1 MATDLSK
8 WERLAEELGPGF
20 ARRTSR
26 HDDDD
31 SFVTES
37 FDELKKYAAFAAA
50 VPAELGGGGA
60 THRELSGMLRRLARH
75 CSSTAL
81 AFSMHTH
88 LVALQAVMWRR
99 GSTPYAAPLTG
110 ERAERLATEELLR
123 RVAAEG
129 LVLVSSG
136 ASDWLPGSGRAERVE
151 GGYRVTARK
160 VFGSGSPAAD
170 VLSTSAID
178 QTAGEVIHFV
188 VPLQHGA
195 VRVLPTW
202 RAHGMR
208 GTGSN
213 DIEIEGLFVPDAAI
227 TMRRPAGKWGPLW
240 HAVCS
245 VAFPIVYSVYV
256 GVAEAAREI
265 AVAQVTRQ
273 GPSELSVLSVG
284 ELETELLGA
293 QLALEKMIALA
304 DSSEPGPEETNLVL
318 RCRTLCGDA
327 ALRTVERAIE
337 CVGGQFFY
345 RKHPLE
351 RLWRDVQASRFHP
364 LQRKPQLRHS
374 GRFALGLDL
383 DAQ

>member
-1 MATDLSK
+1 MGNDLSK
-8 WERLAEELGPGF
+8 WERLAEDLGPGF
-20 ARRTSR
+20 ARRTAR

-31 SFVTES
+31 SFVMES
-37 FDELKKYAAFAAA
+37 FDELRKHAAFAAA

-60 THRELSGMLRRLARH
+60 THRELCEMLRRLARH

-81 AFSMHTH
+81 AFAMHTH
-88 LVALQAVMWRR
+88 LVAVQALLWRR
-99 GSTPYAAPLTG
+99 GTSPYAAPLTG
-110 ERAERLATEELLR
+110 ERAERLATEGLLR

-160 VFGSGSPAAD
+160 VFGSGSPGAD
-170 VLSTSAID
+170 LLSTSAVD
-178 QTAGEVIHFV
+178 EKAGEVIHFA
-188 VPLQHGA
+188 VPLHDGA
-195 VRVLPTW
+195 VRVLHTW

-213 DIEIEGLFVPDAAI
+213 DIEIEGYFVPDAAI
-227 TMRRPAGKWGPLW
+227 VMRRPAGKWGPLW
-240 HAVCS
+240 HTLCS
-245 VAFPIVYSVYV
+245 VAFPLVYSVYV

-265 AVAQVTRQ
+265 AVAEVTRR
-273 GPSELSVLSVG
+273 GAGELAVLSVG
-284 ELETELLGA
+284 EVETELLGA
-293 QLALEKMIALA
+293 QIALEKMIAVA
-304 DSSEPGPEETNLVL
+304 ESSAPGPEETNVVV
-318 RCRTLCGDA
+318 RCRTLCGEA
-327 ALRTVERAIE
+327 ALRTVEKAVE

-351 RLWRDVQASRFHP
+351 RLWRDIQASRFHP

-383 DAQ
+383 DM